1 MVQTNQQA
9 EEIKEKFKFSD
20 VLPESIKNKVKGSP
34 QYKEYEEFKENL
46 KQYASTREGPVA
58 NLGATVYSK
67 FAQGSPEARATEI
80 MRQYI
85 PGFDM
90 YELEDESTVIFKDA
104 YHAYLNEK
112 LSLLELMASEQ
123 GY

>member
-1 MVQTNQQA
+1 
-9 EEIKEKFKFSD
+9 
-20 VLPESIKNKVKGSP
+20 
-34 QYKEYEEFKENL
+34 
-46 KQYASTREGPVA
+46 VA

-112 LSLLELMASEQ
+112 LSLLELMTSEQ
-123 GY
+123 GYEYFSAHVKMLKIKVNRCIHRNGNQNIQRWSSIIHLR